1 MKRASVIIVGMHNA
15 GRALL
20 SQKLFLVY
28 IFSMINVSEY
38 RTRHSAYQG

>member
-20 SQKLFLVY
+20 SQKLFWL
-28 IFSMINVSEY
+28 IFLKACCYGAFE
-38 RTRHSAYQG
+38 